1 MREYM
6 MIFIGGGLG
15 ATLRYFSSRCLF
27 ISKFAQHHTW
37 LPIMLIN
44 VLGSFLIGVLYV
56 VLVKHFAVSV
66 YWRGLLMVGLL
77 GGFTTF
83 SSFSLDTLLAIENG
97 HFIGAVFNI
106 IFSVGGSI
114 CLCALGIILTKQVL
128 NLIG

>member
-15 ATLRYFSSRCLF
+15 AILRYFSSRCLF
-27 ISKFAQHHTW
+27 ISRLAQHHAW
-37 LPIMLIN
+37 LPIMVIN
-44 VLGSFLIGVLYV
+44 VLGSFLMGVLYV
-56 VLVKHFAVSV
+56 ILVKHFAVSA

-83 SSFSLDTLLAIENG
+83 SSFSLDTLVTIENG
-97 HFIGAVFNI
+97 QYIGAICNI

-114 CLCALGIILTKQVL
+114 CLCALGIMLAKPIL